1 MIYNN
6 LDKNTISCWD
16 NGTMGQVGQFCKA
29 FSNSYTF
36 SYKLD
41 VADIHPQ
48 PKKIMQLHDDVVN
61 RDKVLTGTLNI
72 VSGFI
77 ANAGN

>member
-1 MIYNN
+1 M
-6 LDKNTISCWD
+6 
-16 NGTMGQVGQFCKA
+16 GQFCKA

-61 RDKVLTGTLNI
+61 RDKMLTGTLNI
-72 VSGFI
+72 VSGLI
-77 ANAGN
+77 GSTGN

>member
-1 MIYNN
+1 MGLWY
-6 LDKNTISCWD
+6 S
-16 NGTMGQVGQFCKA
+16 GTLGTLLLS
-29 FSNSYTF
+29 FSDSYTF

>member
-1 MIYNN
+1 MGLWY
-6 LDKNTISCWD
+6 S
-16 NGTMGQVGQFCKA
+16 GTLGTLF
-29 FSNSYTF
+29 FIFYNSYTF

-41 VADIHPQ
+41 VADIHPL

>member
-1 MIYNN
+1 
-6 LDKNTISCWD
+6 
-16 NGTMGQVGQFCKA
+16 MGQWDKWYNFVKTFNG
-29 FSNSYTF
+29 YTF

>member
-1 MIYNN
+1 M
-6 LDKNTISCWD
+6 
-16 NGTMGQVGQFCKA
+16 
-29 FSNSYTF
+29 
-36 SYKLD
+36 
-41 VADIHPQ
+41 ADIHPL

-61 RDKVLTGTLNI
+61 RDKVLNGTLNI

>member
-1 MIYNN
+1 MVLWYSWYSFVKFFYQ
-6 LDKNTISCWD
+6 L
-16 NGTMGQVGQFCKA
+16 
-29 FSNSYTF
+29 TF

-48 PKKIMQLHDDVVN
+48 PKRIMQLHDDVVN